1 MTEKELREIKRRF
14 RPEKS
19 NIPRLVGCF
28 VNANKQ
34 IVARISQPIA
44 MQDEDLTEKLL
55 KVMKKTLSG
64 SLGTNLTDIAFSTK
78 QVTDSEEHKLL
89 MTLRGSSLGDNDA
102 LEKFYSRVIESLSF
116 DGNYVILLA
125 NDVYDVFKRNSD
137 GSEGDSTEVFSYI
150 ICAICPLKDAPEA
163 LFFRESDS
171 MFHTTVANAL
181 LSSPELGFMFPCF
194 DDRRTNIYNA
204 LFYTRSVSESYPDF
218 TRSIFAAE
226 AKMPPRA
233 QKSTFNECLVEALE
247 EECSYELVR
256 SVHRQVAE
264 MIEAHKESHEPEPLV
279 VSKSTVKTI
288 LAGCGVGEDRLE
300 AVGEAMDESF
310 GKDAE
315 LSPKNIVT
323 TKRFE
328 VSTPEV
334 SIKVDPEH
342 TDLVS
347 TQIIGDTKYI
357 MIRVSGGVEVN
368 GIAITLDD

>member
-19 NIPRLVGCF
+19 NIPRIVGCF
-28 VNANKQ
+28 VNASKQ

-55 KVMKKTLSG
+55 KVMKKALSG

-78 QVTDSEEHKLL
+78 QVSDSEEHKLL
-89 MTLRGSSLGDNDA
+89 MRLRGSALGDTDA
-102 LEKFYSRVIESLSF
+102 LESFYAKVIDSLSF
-116 DGNYVILLA
+116 DSSYVILLA

-150 ICAICPLKDAPEA
+150 VCAICPVKDSPEA

-171 MFHTTVANAL
+171 LFHTTVANAL

-204 LFYTRSVSESYPDF
+204 LYYVRSVSESYPDF
-218 TRSIFAAE
+218 TQNIFASE
-226 AKMPPRA
+226 SKMPPRA
-233 QKSTFNECLVEALE
+233 QKATFNECLVGALE

-264 MIEAHKESHEPEPLV
+264 MNEAHKESHEPEPLV
-279 VSKSTVKTI
+279 ISKSTVKTI
-288 LAGCGVGEDRLE
+288 LAGCGVGEERLE
-300 AVGEAMDESF
+300 AVGAAMDESF

-315 LSPKNIVT
+315 LSPKNIVS

-342 TDLVS
+342 TNLVS
-347 TQIIGDTKYI
+347 TQIIGDAKYI
-357 MIRVSGGVEVN
+357 VIRVDGSVEVN
-368 GIAITLDD
+368 GIAINFEE